1 MPVATSSTCSATC
14 TARSESPSEGVKLS
28 ISGVPSPSA
37 AASACGATDSSGS
50 GEWMRASSRRL
61 PPQRTRVT
69 VSPSHSRCSSRRTAD
84 PCVRPRGAST
94 SLPLFVPG
102 ATTAE
107 GDVRS
112 ITSSRAVAH
121 APGAYASGSSAMCA
135 RATGRAAEPTR
146 LDLAE
151 GWKRRS
157 APAATAPPPPRST
170 SSSTAIYAT
179 PSSRMTFTT
188 AGAASGALAED
199 LRLLAL
205 AGRHDQAQLLEPRLG
220 TLRRARVHR
229 LLPGA
234 QLGRHRGVARQV
246 DALEHASPPRAAA
259 RR

>member
-1 MPVATSSTCSATC
+1 MATSSTCSATC

-69 VSPSHSRCSSRRTAD
+69 VSPSTAVQFAAKGRSLRAAT
-84 PCVRPRGAST
+84 CAST

-135 RATGRAAEPTR
+135 RATGRAAEPTASTSPR
-146 LDLAE
+146 VEA
-151 GWKRRS
+151 KVS
-157 APAATAPPPPRST
+157 ACRDSSSSDPST

-188 AGAASGALAED
+188 AGAASAPSPRISACLPWPGGTISRSFSSRASGRSGVLVSTGFCRA
-199 LRLLAL
+199 RSL
-205 AGRHDQAQLLEPRLG
+205 AGTDG
-220 TLRRARVHR
+220 
-229 LLPGA
+229 
-234 QLGRHRGVARQV
+234 
-246 DALEHASPPRAAA
+246 
-259 RR
+259 